1 MPETPQSSFSASLI
15 RIHKVF
21 TRALDVILKYG
32 QSFAGQGFPD
42 AETQKGFI
50 NYVQSFASLLH
61 AHHTIEDEM
70 VFPYFR
76 EKMPDKNFDSLIEQ
90 HRWMIP
96 FLDEIKVA
104 IEKADTDFQARD
116 SLDDLIR
123 ATTKIHDIWSP
134 HTKTEESYF
143 SSERV
148 NALVNIEEQMR
159 LNQLVAELNQKHSGP
174 DYLVVPFTLYN
185 MSPQDREIM
194 SQGMPPIVTQQLVP
208 IDWKEKWEPM
218 LPFLLD

>member
-1 MPETPQSSFSASLI
+1 MPETHQSSFTASLI
-15 RIHKVF
+15 RIHSVF
-21 TRALDVILKYG
+21 TRALVVILEYG

-42 AETQKGFI
+42 VQTQLGFVS
-50 NYVQSFASLLH
+50 YVQSFVSLLH
-61 AHHTIEDEM
+61 AHHTTEDEL

-76 EKMPDKNFDSLIEQ
+76 EKMPDRNFDSLTEQ
-90 HRWMIP
+90 HRWIIP
-96 FLDEIKVA
+96 FLDKIKVA
-104 IEKADTDFQARD
+104 TEKVSTDFQARD
-116 SLDDLIR
+116 SLDVLTR
-123 ATTKIHDIWSP
+123 ATSKIHEIWSP

-159 LNQLVAELNQKHSGP
+159 LNQLVAEFIQKHSGP

-185 MSPQDREIM
+185 LSPQDRELM